1 MIGSQTNGRATA
13 SSDTDLLV
21 FGSPQVLD
29 VLRNAVAPPEGI
41 DCFVVFD
48 GNEFRNPWHENGGSL
63 SGWNW
68 STKSPDEAQYVGTKW
83 EVDPEFGGDHGNFV
97 IHKEKAIRIWPL

>member
-1 MIGSQTNGRATA
+1 MPPILAPHVLTFLHSLAGLTPKPSSVWLIGSQANGRATA

-29 VLRNAVAPPEGI
+29 VLRNALAPPEGI

-48 GNEFRNPWHENGGSL
+48 GNEFRNPWHEHGGS
-63 SGWNW
+63 
-68 STKSPDEAQYVGTKW
+68 
-83 EVDPEFGGDHGNFV
+83 
-97 IHKEKAIRIWPL
+97 